1 MPSFIYRA
9 ILATSGFRHSATI
22 DKTLLNGTTTL
33 LKVQISSWRKVH
45 KKLLSS
51 QENINF

>member
-22 DKTLLNGTTTL
+22 DKTLLNVTPTL
-33 LKVQISSWRKVH
+33 HFYRYES
-45 KKLLSS
+45 
-51 QENINF
+51 NITCFREIQK